1 MDEKSLL
8 SAQFL
13 NEWEE
18 LIGPNEREM
27 HTKPNFVKIKVT
39 TELDTENELHITEIS
54 QENLI
59 VNKLLFVVLNSIHVM
74 VG

>member
-13 NEWEE
+13 NEGEE
-18 LIGPNEREM
+18 LIGLNEREM

>member
-8 SAQFL
+8 SAQIL
-13 NEWEE
+13 NEGEE
-18 LIGPNEREM
+18 LIGLNEQEM

-39 TELDTENELHITEIS
+39 TELDTENELHITETS